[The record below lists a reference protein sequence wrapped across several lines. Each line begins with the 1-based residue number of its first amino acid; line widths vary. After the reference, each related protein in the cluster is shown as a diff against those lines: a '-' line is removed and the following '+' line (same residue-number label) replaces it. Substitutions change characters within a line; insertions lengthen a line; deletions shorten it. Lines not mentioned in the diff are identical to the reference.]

1 MSSTVDRLAAV
12 RAQRSRSGREVRI
25 VSPRIPSVSSV
36 SEISGQ
42 HQPEPPTSG
51 VVEISRETSPTQPA
65 FFAEVASIQ
74 ADILRI
80 NELINRISEAHNLA
94 LSTVL
99 SGEESSGAR
108 VDRLAENA
116 RDLLE
121 NTKNR
126 IKHLQNLPAHYDI
139 SLLRSQFLETLQ
151 HYQRVEYDADVK
163 SKQNIERQLRFVKPD
178 ATAEEVNAFIE
189 EGNHQVFAQALV
201 SSTRYGESRY
211 ALREVEQRQTELRRM
226 ENTLMDLTR
235 LFNDMGALIEQ
246 QEPVIK
252 QVEATAEEVTENTGK
267 A

>member
-126 IKHLQNLPAHYDI
+126 IKHLQNLPAHYDVQIRRNQI

-189 EGNHQVFAQALV
+189 EGNHQVFAQAV
-201 SSTRYGESRY
+201 CPHSSCG
-211 ALREVEQRQTELRRM
+211 
-226 ENTLMDLTR
+226 
-235 LFNDMGALIEQ
+235 FGI
-246 QEPVIK
+246 
-252 QVEATAEEVTENTGK
+252 EATSHLVG
-267 A
+267 